1 MDRNPVRIRSAT
13 PADAE
18 AIARVHVASWQHAY
32 QDLLPAEYLAGLPWE
47 QRHEFWARE
56 LADPAA
62 RATTLVAVGP
72 DRTILG
78 FATVGPCRDGD
89 RARADQWELHGIYLH
104 PKAWRHGV
112 GRRLATAALDL
123 VAQTAADVSLWVLG
137 GNTGAMAFYDAL
149 GFAADGHDKRASIGG
164 RPVRELRLI
173 RACPTL

>member
-1 MDRNPVRIRSAT
+1 MDRNPVRIRAAT

-18 AIARVHVASWQHAY
+18 AIARVHVAAWQHAY
-32 QDLLPAEYLAGLPWE
+32 QDRLPAEYLAGLRWE

-62 RATTLVAVGP
+62 GTTTLVAVGP

-89 RARADQWELHGIYLH
+89 RARADQWELYGIYLH

-112 GRRLATAALDL
+112 GRLLAAESLDL
-123 VAQTAADVSLWVLG
+123 VPQTAVDVSLWVLE
-137 GNTGAMAFYDAL
+137 GNTGAIAFYDAL
-149 GFAADGHDKRASIGG
+149 GFAADGQDKRASIGG
-164 RPVRELRLI
+164 RSVRELRLI
-173 RACPTL
+173 RARPTH